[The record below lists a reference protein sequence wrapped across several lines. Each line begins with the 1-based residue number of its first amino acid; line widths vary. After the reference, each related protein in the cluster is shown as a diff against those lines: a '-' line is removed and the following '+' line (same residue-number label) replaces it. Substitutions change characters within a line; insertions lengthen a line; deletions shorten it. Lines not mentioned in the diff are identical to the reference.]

1 MMKKIELNWCLK
13 WLATVFTVVGALAV
27 SLDHDGWDVIL
38 LFVGSILWLWWSLR
52 IGEWALVTVNTTMI
66 MIYLWGIV
74 SKVF

>member
-1 MMKKIELNWCLK
+1 MMKKIELNWYLK

-66 MIYLWGIV
+66 VIYLWGIV
-74 SKVF
+74 SKVL